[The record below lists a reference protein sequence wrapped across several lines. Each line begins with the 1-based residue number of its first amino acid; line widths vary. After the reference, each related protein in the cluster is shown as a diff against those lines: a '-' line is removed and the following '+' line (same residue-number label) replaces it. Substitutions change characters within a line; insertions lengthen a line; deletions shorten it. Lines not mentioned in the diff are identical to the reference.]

1 MLVKTLPVYCK
12 FEAKTTIQAYMTE
25 LSEQLLSS
33 MANDIFPFSDICAK
47 CNMNRKSFYYHFR
60 DKFDLVNWIFDVEYL
75 NHVQIGKNL
84 IGWDSVLHLCNYFYE
99 NKDFYRKAMKVED
112 QNSFINHF
120 RDLVSPLMAEDIRE
134 IVGEQTDADFY
145 VNFFCDAVICAFG
158 RWISQKEP
166 IPPQKFVEL
175 LKSCIQ
181 VVVITQ
187 ARMNS

>member
-1 MLVKTLPVYCK
+1 
-12 FEAKTTIQAYMTE
+12 
-25 LSEQLLSS
+25 
-33 MANDIFPFSDICAK
+33 MANTTKQALEQSLKKLMQVKALDKITIRDITTDCGISRMA
-47 CNMNRKSFYYHFR
+47 FYYHFR

-120 RDLVSPLMAEDIRE
+120 RELVSPLMAEDIRE
-134 IVGEQTDADFY
+134 ILGEQTDADFY

-166 IPPQKFVEL
+166 TPPKKFVEL

-187 ARMNS
+187 ERMNS

>member
-1 MLVKTLPVYCK
+1 MSSITKKALMESLKKLMLQKPLNKITINDL
-12 FEAKTTIQAYMTE
+12 TTDCGI
-25 LSEQLLSS
+25 SR
-33 MANDIFPFSDICAK
+33 MA
-47 CNMNRKSFYYHFR
+47 FYYHFR

-120 RDLVSPLMAEDIRE
+120 RELVSPLMAEDIRE
-134 IVGEQTDADFY
+134 ILGEQTDADFY

>member
-1 MLVKTLPVYCK
+1 MADSNITKSALASALKELMETTP
-12 FEAKTTIQAYMTE
+12 FAKITV
-25 LSEQLLSS
+25 
-33 MANDIFPFSDICAK
+33 SDICAK

-99 NKDFYRKAMKVED
+99 NKDFYRKAMKVE
-112 QNSFINHF
+112 
-120 RDLVSPLMAEDIRE
+120 E
-134 IVGEQTDADFY
+134 ILGEQTDADFY

-166 IPPQKFVEL
+166 TPPKKFVEL

-187 ARMNS
+187 ERMNS